1 MLKDSLKPVVNGF
14 KLLASEGKWVFIKGF
29 RRWEIKQM
37 EKRLAEEFVNLGR
50 NYAASQAKGEA
61 FDPKAADNDLILKQI
76 SFLQEEVAH
85 LEQELGATRAE
96 YVKNRTEDRG
106 AEV

>member
-1 MLKDSLKPVVNGF
+1 MLKDTLKPVVTGF

-50 NYAASQAKGEA
+50 NYAASQAKGEE
-61 FDPKAADNDLILKQI
+61 FDPKMSENDLILKQI
-76 SFLQEEVAH
+76 SFLQEEIAH
-85 LEQELGATRAE
+85 LEQELAATRSE
-96 YVKNRTEDRG
+96 YVKNRADESG
-106 AEV
+106 GEV

>member
-1 MLKDSLKPVVNGF
+1 MLKDTLKPVVTGF

-61 FDPKAADNDLILKQI
+61 FDPKMSENDLILKQI
-76 SFLQEEVAH
+76 SFLQEEIAH
-85 LEQELGATRAE
+85 LEQELAATRSE
-96 YVKNRTEDRG
+96 YVKNRTDENG

>member
-1 MLKDSLKPVVNGF
+1 MLKDTLKPVINGF

-37 EKRLAEEFVNLGR
+37 EKRLAEEFMNLGK
-50 NYAASQAKGEA
+50 NFAASQAKGEA
-61 FDPKAADNDLILKQI
+61 FDPKSTDNDLILRQI

-85 LEQELGATRAE
+85 LEQELAATRSE
-96 YVKNRTEDRG
+96 YVKSRTEESD
-106 AEV
+106 V